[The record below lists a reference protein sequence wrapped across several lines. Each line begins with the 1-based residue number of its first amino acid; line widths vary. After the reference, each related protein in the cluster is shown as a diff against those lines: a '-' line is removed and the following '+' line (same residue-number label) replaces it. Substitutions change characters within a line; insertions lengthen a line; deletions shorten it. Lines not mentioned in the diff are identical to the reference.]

1 MLDFYL
7 ISDEEEKP
15 EVDKLDNLDYAGGL
29 ELNVFDR
36 LVKKGVVD
44 SRFDYYTDFRWE
56 NQLIQQIISKANRLS
71 ADTDVKKLKE
81 IIDKVAIA
89 DVGLIAFGD

>member
-15 EVDKLDNLDYAGGL
+15 EVDKLDNLDYAGGM
-29 ELNVFDR
+29 ELNVFGR